1 MRSETIILASA
12 LFFLLLASVN
22 SRGMWGSRRKAIDE
36 ESNDD
41 AEDVSGFES
50 LQRRA
55 VNSRRA
61 KTVVGFDGAGAALS
75 GEANIGSTIA
85 SFIDMYINM
94 MEEVVNSPDFESSVT
109 PEMIKSIISK
119 VPALTSNPELAQM
132 LDSPQFNDPTLLKQ
146 TITDGL
152 STIRAYS
159 SQIVDTFSDPE
170 KLSALLSQI
179 PEELRTVV
187 DGLMNGD
194 TSAVKDLIANIP
206 GLEPA
211 QKRMMLDMLDGNT
224 GSIADNVKKVL
235 GDPSQIE
242 AARQQFLTNPS
253 MAEMF
258 GITEDILRDK
268 KKFAALMADGMDA
281 LAAGGGKDQDSED
294 DSNRLFKGA
303 SMSG

>member
-1 MRSETIILASA
+1 
-12 LFFLLLASVN
+12 
-22 SRGMWGSRRKAIDE
+22 
-36 ESNDD
+36 
-41 AEDVSGFES
+41 
-50 LQRRA
+50 
-55 VNSRRA
+55 
-61 KTVVGFDGAGAALS
+61 LS